1 MQNLEFNSIDE
12 LDNEVITNLF
22 PSQPIQALQHAKKL
36 IDSENRNVSLKV
48 NTIIGVVGA
57 AYSSVTIPLSRA
69 TLAMKLPLVSYA
81 ATNPDLSQH
90 KVYNQHVLVCTG
102 SFPI

>member
-1 MQNLEFNSIDE
+1 MLELNFIEE
-12 LDNEVITNLF
+12 LDIEVITNLF
-22 PSQPIQALQHAKKL
+22 LFQPIRALQHAKKL
-36 IDSENRNVSLKV
+36 IDSENRNVSLKL

-81 ATNPDLSQH
+81 ATNPDLSHH
-90 KVYNQHVLVCTG
+90 KVYSEHVILVVKR
-102 SFPI
+102 

>member
-1 MQNLEFNSIDE
+1 M
-12 LDNEVITNLF
+12 F
-22 PSQPIQALQHAKKL
+22 PYQPIRELQHAKKL
-36 IDSENRNVSLKV
+36 IDGENRNVSLKL

-90 KVYNQHVLVCTG
+90 KVYNQHLHLLLIYRVFFTLIVINIVGTHC
-102 SFPI
+102 I

>member
-1 MQNLEFNSIDE
+1 M
-12 LDNEVITNLF
+12 
-22 PSQPIQALQHAKKL
+22 
-36 IDSENRNVSLKV
+36 SLKL

-81 ATNPDLSQH
+81 ATNPDLSHH
-90 KVYNQHVLVCTG
+90 KVYNEHDVVV
-102 SFPI
+102 